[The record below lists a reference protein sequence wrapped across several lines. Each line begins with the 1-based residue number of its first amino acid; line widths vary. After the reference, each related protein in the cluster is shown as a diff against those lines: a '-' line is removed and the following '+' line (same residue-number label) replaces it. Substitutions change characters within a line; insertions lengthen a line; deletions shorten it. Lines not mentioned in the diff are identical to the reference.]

1 MLKKQIQQYLAVV
14 GPYNEGLNL
23 LRTAGIPIEHLRVR
37 GRGVRPA
44 ERSRLMQLLEQCL
57 EELPDD
63 PAAVTGGSSAVRPVE
78 PESIRRLREKGKR
91 LLKEQ
96 SYVHAQLCTAA
107 TDDDRYQYADQLMR
121 QVVPQIDQLYNTL
134 RLYEETGED
143 PGQVDRQAIVQ
154 ETIEKL
160 KKRDSL
166 KTLIR
171 RAKRR
176 LDQEKLTPRQR
187 KDIELEKATRE
198 LELEALERELG
209 L

>member
-1 MLKKQIQQYLAVV
+1 MLKKQIQQYLANL
-14 GPYNEGLNL
+14 GTYNEGLQL
-23 LRTAGIPIEHLRVR
+23 LSAAGISIEHLRVR
-37 GRGVRPA
+37 GRGVRPE
-44 ERSRLMQLLEQCL
+44 ERSRLMQMLEQCL

-63 PAAVTGGSSAVRPVE
+63 PVARPVE

-96 SYVHAQLCTAA
+96 SYVHAQLCTAT
-107 TDDDRYQYADQLMR
+107 TDDDRYKYADQLMR
-121 QVVPQIDQLYNTL
+121 QVVSQIDQVYNTL

-171 RAKRR
+171 GHRR
-176 LDQEKLTPRQR
+176 KLEKKNLTNAQRREIEQEKAR
-187 KDIELEKATRE
+187 RE